1 MVDIGRVGI
10 IGGAGWL
17 GHAIAKALIGSSTVS
32 AERLIC
38 SFRSSKPESAVDC
51 NWMQDNRQSVANSNV
66 VILSVR
72 PDDRNAIDVAAG
84 ATLVISVMAGVSVDD
99 IKRRPGSS
107 HVARALPNLA
117 AEIGYSYTPFFV
129 ASPKPATG
137 RPSHAIPDL
146 WRCRRRGIGKNT
158 SITSRRCRD
167 REPHFRRC
175 CLKP

>member
-38 SFRSSKPESAVDC
+38 SLRRSKPESAVDC
-51 NWMQDNRQSVANSNV
+51 NWTQDNRQSVANSNV

-72 PDDRNAIDVAAG
+72 PGDRNAIDVAAG
-84 ATLVISVMAGVSVDD
+84 AKLVISVMAGVSVDD

-107 HVARALPNLA
+107 RVARALPNLA

-129 ASPKPATG
+129 ASPKPASR
-137 RPSHAIPDL
+137 RPSACYSGPVALSTPWDRGRTHRLLRGDV
-146 WRCRRRGIGKNT
+146 GIG
-158 SITSRRCRD
+158 SRISSVAV
-167 REPHFRRC
+167 
-175 CLKP
+175 